1 MTDEPPI
8 FTDKNPEARYIGMDL
23 AGREEYSAA
32 FWEGISPAQDFV
44 WKHAMDPTPRHT
56 ARPNIVQLNLR
67 TKFRCLTHGPT
78 NHVFRESDQ
87 GVSCCLCWPEDA
99 ARAMEQNVRK

>member
-1 MTDEPPI
+1 MTDTP
-8 FTDKNPEARYIGMDL
+8 T
-23 AGREEYSAA
+23 
-32 FWEGISPAQDFV
+32 DFV
-44 WKHAMDPTPRHT
+44 WKTAMDPRPRHA

-67 TKFRCLTHGPT
+67 TKFRCAKHGPT